1 MPDNKMDKINKWWF
15 SNVKDTVT
23 LSTNYN
29 LIKAVTNVS
38 MAMFNVSIGYSR
50 GWVTKYFCSEHSIHI
65 SPQRSGES
73 WGMSP

>member
-1 MPDNKMDKINKWWF
+1 MDNINKWWF
-15 SNVKDTVT
+15 SNLKDTVT
-23 LSTNYN
+23 LSTIYN

-50 GWVTKYFCSEHSIHI
+50 GWVTKHFCYEYSEHSIHI
-65 SPQRSGES
+65 SPQRWGKS